1 MDHADHRK
9 SCTFVLP
16 GYALTTCVLF
26 NLCSNAGMLLGPPLV
41 GWTVDLWSWNGAIA
55 AIIISLLGATL
66 LSRRVRE

>member
-1 MDHADHRK
+1 M
-9 SCTFVLP
+9 
-16 GYALTTCVLF
+16 
-26 NLCSNAGMLLGPPLV
+26 CSNVGMLLGPPLV